1 MQTASLYIYSL
12 YRPTDMSAQHQQT
25 SSKIRA
31 HIGQI
36 PHYITY
42 KHILYMHNYVER
54 EREREI
60 EMPKQRNVERRKEEK
75 IRARRLI

>member
-1 MQTASLYIYSL
+1 
-12 YRPTDMSAQHQQT
+12 MSAQHQQT

-42 KHILYMHNYVER
+42 KHILYMHNYVG
-54 EREREI
+54 REREI
-60 EMPKQRNVERRKEEK
+60 EMPKQRNVERRKDEK